1 MRRIGKRLIVTCV
14 SLSMILQSLAPA
26 TNALAATINAAAE
39 AGAYSTTD
47 DAATETDGDTSGE
60 TGAAKD
66 GAATTAPDAG
76 ENAGEDASCV
86 DQVTGGAEGS
96 QEDAAAVEGAAADE
110 SEAEAQTRVSTTT
123 TRWINLRARMGLRAP
138 LKKMI
143 PR

>member
-39 AGAYSTTD
+39 VGAYGTAD
-47 DAATETDGDTSGE
+47 DATTETGGDTSGD

-66 GAATTAPDAG
+66 DAATTTPDAG
-76 ENAGEDASCV
+76 ENAGEDASGA
-86 DQVTGGAEGS
+86 DQVTDGEEGS
-96 QEDAAAVEGAAADE
+96 QEETAAAEDAAADE
-110 SEAEAQTRVSTTT
+110 GEAEA
-123 TRWINLRARMGLRAP
+123 RAQGTYRYNTLDELTGKDGLSGTV
-138 LKKMI
+138 KKMV